1 MGIKFITIFI
11 CRNSNSDKNENLRL
25 YGAFEAN
32 IKDRYG
38 NDTYEIAGIAFMGN
52 DFNMQKDLF
61 LFFYTYCIIVR
72 ISFKTVL
79 GTTLLSCH
87 KK

>member
-1 MGIKFITIFI
+1 MGIKFITFFI

-52 DFNMQKDLF
+52 DFNMTSPDTELNR
-61 LFFYTYCIIVR
+61 VGR
-72 ISFKTVL
+72 IF
-79 GTTLLSCH
+79 
-87 KK
+87 

>member
-1 MGIKFITIFI
+1 MGIKFITFFI
-11 CRNSNSDKNENLRL
+11 SRNSNSDKNENLRL

-52 DFNMQKDLF
+52 DFNMTSLDSSEDYYRLVD
-61 LFFYTYCIIVR
+61 Y
-72 ISFKTVL
+72 SDP
-79 GTTLLSCH
+79 S
-87 KK
+87 

>member
-1 MGIKFITIFI
+1 M
-11 CRNSNSDKNENLRL
+11 RNSNSDKNENLRL

-52 DFNMQKDLF
+52 DFNMTQ
-61 LFFYTYCIIVR
+61 CR
-72 ISFKTVL
+72 
-79 GTTLLSCH
+79 
-87 KK
+87 